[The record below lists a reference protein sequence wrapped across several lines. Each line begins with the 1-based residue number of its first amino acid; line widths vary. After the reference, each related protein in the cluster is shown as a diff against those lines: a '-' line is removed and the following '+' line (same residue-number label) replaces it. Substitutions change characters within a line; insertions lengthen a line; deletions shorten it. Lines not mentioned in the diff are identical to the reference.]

1 MPAYIIAD
9 VDVSD
14 PERYKGYMKLSP
26 GAVAAAGGQFI
37 VRGGNPQA
45 LEGDWQPSRVV
56 VLRFDTLEQAR
67 ALYDSPPYR
76 EAREAR
82 AGATSKFNMILV
94 EGYEP

>member
-1 MPAYIIAD
+1 MAAYIIAD

-14 PERYKGYMKLSP
+14 PKRYKGYMKLSP
-26 GAVAAAGGQFI
+26 GAIAAGGGEFI
-37 VRGGNPQA
+37 VRGGNPTTV
-45 LEGDWQPSRVV
+45 EGDWQPSRVV

-67 ALYDSPPYR
+67 AFYDSPPYR
-76 EAREAR
+76 EARAAR